1 MNELDSTCG
10 VSDDELTERFKEA
23 IRIDNGIKR
32 IKGVPI
38 AGYDLEKKLAYLEYP
53 DGRREYATTVN
64 RKEASGGGDIMKGR
78 LTWQEIQTQYP
89 DQWVGL
95 VEVKYL
101 NDDGVSIESAV
112 VKYTD
117 LSKGELTKRML
128 DGEII
133 SRFTTPDNVFQM
145 GMVEVHG

>member
-1 MNELDSTCG
+1 M
-10 VSDDELTERFKEA
+10 TE
-23 IRIDNGIKR
+23 
-32 IKGVPI
+32 
-38 AGYDLEKKLAYLEYP
+38 
-53 DGRREYATTVN
+53 
-64 RKEASGGGDIMKGR
+64 R

-89 DQWVGL
+89 DRWVGL
-95 VEVKYL
+95 IEVKYL

-112 VKYTD
+112 VKYKD

-133 SRFTTPDNVFQM
+133 SRYTTLDNVFQM